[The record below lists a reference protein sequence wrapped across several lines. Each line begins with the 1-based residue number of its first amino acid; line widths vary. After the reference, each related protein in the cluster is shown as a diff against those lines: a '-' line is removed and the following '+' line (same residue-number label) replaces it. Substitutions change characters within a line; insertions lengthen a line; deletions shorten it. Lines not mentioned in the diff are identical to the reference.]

1 MEKMN
6 IKKPLGLVFF
16 VCISIF
22 FIISSIK
29 DNNPNIE
36 INSITNIAAQP
47 SLLQVNNVT
56 KKLVSEVPVEQSLE
70 LTKLDGYQQSQDL
83 IAQYIVEFAD
93 SNYSNVLLYNNII
106 SLCNGVPD
114 SGVEFSDWLV
124 KHGNDEG
131 LDVDYMHELISECE
145 GIESVSYTEQ
155 ESLYWKAIDSG
166 EGKARL
172 ALAKIM
178 PFHSEEK
185 VGLLM
190 DTIFYSDESIEL
202 LAEIAL
208 QRDEKF
214 MNDFHRY
221 FWLSISEFGTIS
233 SDEFENLSNDFFSR
247 NSMANMD
254 KVKNIVNQ
262 WEKGNTSEKKR
273 LLLELSEINAE

>member
-47 SLLQVNNVT
+47 SLLQLNNVT

>member
-145 GIESVSYTEQ
+145 
-155 ESLYWKAIDSG
+155 L
-166 EGKARL
+166 
-172 ALAKIM
+172 
-178 PFHSEEK
+178 
-185 VGLLM
+185 
-190 DTIFYSDESIEL
+190 
-202 LAEIAL
+202 
-208 QRDEKF
+208 
-214 MNDFHRY
+214 
-221 FWLSISEFGTIS
+221 ISEG
-233 SDEFENLSNDFFSR
+233 
-247 NSMANMD
+247 
-254 KVKNIVNQ
+254 
-262 WEKGNTSEKKR
+262 
-273 LLLELSEINAE
+273 